1 MIHEYTISKTGK
13 AKSRLWKKIISVV
26 TDTSF
31 CVTSVTNSKAHKK
44 TYVISKANQYRVIY
58 INGTRY
64 TYLHLM
70 FQHAVPN
77 LENKKYLVNP
87 SATSI
92 DVNRLYW
99 SNNIPNKILQ
109 LDQLNQPTKVFA
121 STKDL
126 AEYINKPL
134 SQISII
140 LKKQNGRIPNLL
152 AQITVLASQNRESQV
167 KRKKRIQITELSTE
181 KVYEANSV
189 AELSE
194 LTNIPRSTIAYQL
207 SDRGVFAKPP
217 SNFSRPQY
225 LP

>member
-1 MIHEYTISKTGK
+1 MIHEYKISETGK
-13 AKSRLWKKIISVV
+13 AKSRLWERVV
-26 TDTSF
+26 TILTDTSF
-31 CVTSVTNSKAHKK
+31 SITNVTDKKAHRK
-44 TYVISKANQYRVIY
+44 TYVISKSNQYRVIY

-77 LENKKYLVNP
+77 PQNKKYLVNP

-92 DVNRLYW
+92 DMSRLYW
-99 SNNIPNKILQ
+99 SNNIPNKVLQ
-109 LDQLNQPTKVFA
+109 LDQLNEPTKVFA

-126 AEYINKPL
+126 AEYLGKPL
-134 SQISII
+134 SQMSII

-152 AQITVLASQNRESQV
+152 AQVTVLASQNRESQV
-167 KRKKRIQITELSTE
+167 KRNKRIQITELSTE
-181 KVYEANSV
+181 IVYEANSTR
-189 AELSE
+189 ELSE
-194 LTNIPRSTIAYQL
+194 LTKIPRSTIAYQL